1 MKLKAGML
9 VEVRS
14 REEILA
20 SLDQGGCVERMPF
33 MPEML
38 KHCGKQYRV
47 SAVAHKTCDTAY
59 KTGGRKLEHSVH
71 LEDLRCDGSAH
82 GGCQAT
88 CLFFW
93 KTAWIKPVDGD
104 THAVAASLK
113 STSKRIGISEAQLIA
128 VVAKAGADSPE
139 SVYSC

>member
-1 MKLKAGML
+1 MKAGDW

-20 SLDQGGCVERMPF
+20 TLWEDGTLERMPF

-38 KHCGKQYRV
+38 RHCGKRFQI
-47 SAVAHKTCDTAY
+47 SAVAHKTCDSAY
-59 KTGGRKLEHSVH
+59 KTGGRRLHNAVH
-71 LEDLRCDGSAH
+71 LEDLRCEGSAH

-93 KTAWIKPVDGD
+93 KTAW
-104 THAVAASLK
+104 LK
-113 STSKRIGISEAQLIA
+113 
-128 VVAKAGADSPE
+128 KAD
-139 SVYSC
+139 